1 MGAGSVANDRWLGIE
16 LRHLTAL
23 DAVAREGSFSRAA
36 TRLGY
41 VQSAISHQIA
51 VLETLVGERLIER
64 SRGSRPLELTDAG
77 EILLEHSN
85 GVLARIRA
93 AKADFAALAIGAS
106 GTLRVGTFPTVGTA
120 ILPPLLRHFADAT
133 PGVDVVLREEAS
145 DATLLELVAHGEL
158 DLTFADLPVANDPF
172 ETFELV
178 TDSYVLLVPSAWT
191 LASRSV
197 PVCLEELGGLPLI
210 GQGEREVR
218 VEAALAAAGIHPR
231 FVFRSDVGRTV
242 QGLVAVGLGAA
253 LDLAGARR
261 VAALAGERDLGRLTC
276 GGRPPG
282 QDCLPGRAQPQ
293 RVPAARPVRDVHRS
307 ASRLDDEE
315 RDRLVPVRHRQRRR
329 RFELL

>member
-1 MGAGSVANDRWLGIE
+1 MANDRWLGIE

-64 SRGSRPLELTDAG
+64 SRGSRPLALTDAG

-106 GTLRVGTFPTVGTA
+106 GTLRVGTFATVGTS
-120 ILPPLLRHFADAT
+120 ILSPLLRHFADAT

-145 DATLLELVAHGEL
+145 EATLLELVAQGDL

-178 TDSYVLLVPSAWT
+178 SDAYVLLVPSGWT
-191 LASRSV
+191 LASRTV
-197 PVCLEELGGLPLI
+197 PVCLDELAGLPLI
-210 GQGEREVR
+210 GPSEREPR
-218 VEAALAAAGIHPR
+218 VEAALEAADIRPR

-242 QGLVAVGLGAA
+242 QALVAVGLGAA
-253 LDLAGARR
+253 LLPRLAVEPDSRTTVLELEESPAIEPRR
-261 VAALAGERDLGRLTC
+261 LGLAWLRDRSHRAAASRFVDAALRF
-276 GGRPPG
+276 
-282 QDCLPGRAQPQ
+282 
-293 RVPAARPVRDVHRS
+293 S
-307 ASRLDDEE
+307 ASLS
-315 RDRLVPVRHRQRRR
+315 
-329 RFELL
+329 